1 LNRDKIKSILNNI
14 GRILGLLG
22 LVFVLYKIS
31 KEYTLSSFVNK
42 ISDFKS
48 IFIPLIALN
57 LLSYLIGIYAWR
69 RMMKAY
75 TLKGMK
81 YILAYYYFAKT
92 EIAKYLPGNVFHF
105 VGRQALA
112 SKIGLNQKQMA
123 KISMFHMLTIA
134 IGTVVSTAIFI
145 MFTDTIANYIKY
157 LMIATSIA
165 LLAFI
170 TLIYPT
176 ITKYNKLYITLLI
189 SISIAM
195 QGFLLAIIVVWQL
208 NNPTI
213 SQFFMLAGVF
223 MISWLVGFVTPG
235 ASGGLGVREGAFIA
249 IANFIHLDISSQ
261 IILFSI
267 FFVRFIN
274 IVTDVVMYISTFA
287 IKNVENRDKA

>member
-42 ISDFKS
+42 IGDFKT

-157 LMIATSIA
+157 LMIAASIA

-208 NNPTI
+208 NNPTT

-261 IILFSI
+261 IVLFSI
-267 FFVRFIN
+267 FFVRFVN

>member
-1 LNRDKIKSILNNI
+1 MNRDKIKSILNNI
-14 GRILGLLG
+14 GRVLGLLG

-208 NNPTI
+208 NNPTT

>member
-1 LNRDKIKSILNNI
+1 MNRDKIKSILNNI

-208 NNPTI
+208 NNPTT

-274 IVTDVVMYISTFA
+274 IVTDVVMYISTFT